1 LTSVANETPLNDA
14 HAAWEMG
21 DVKTAFRL
29 FREMAEAGDPHSY
42 LNLGYF
48 YDLGL
53 GTRKS
58 RTDALRWYR
67 RAYRNGD
74 SAGASNIATVYR
86 DQGRFRE
93 AFEWFKRAAAMND
106 GDAELE
112 LAKCYFDGLGVT
124 KHRGHAIAAIK
135 RALSSTNITQAGRE
149 EAARLFRLIKRHK

>member
-1 LTSVANETPLNDA
+1 MNDA
-14 HAAWEMG
+14 HTAWEAG
-21 DVKTAFRL
+21 DVKAAFRL
-29 FREMAEAGDPHSY
+29 FRESALAGDPHSC

-48 YDLGL
+48 YDTGL
-53 GTRKS
+53 GITKS
-58 RTDALRWYR
+58 RTEALRWYR

-86 DQGRFRE
+86 AQGRLRE

-112 LAKCYFDGLGVT
+112 VAKCYLDGLGVR

-135 RALSSTNITQAGRE
+135 RALSSSSITEASREQASRIYSQIRRG
-149 EAARLFRLIKRHK
+149 K